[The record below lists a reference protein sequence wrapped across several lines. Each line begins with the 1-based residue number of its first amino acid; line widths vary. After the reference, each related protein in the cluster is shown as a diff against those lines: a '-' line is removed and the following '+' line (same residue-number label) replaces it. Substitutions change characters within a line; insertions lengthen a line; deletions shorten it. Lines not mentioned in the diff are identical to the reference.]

1 MPEGGSRVSG
11 FGCPLCWYYYGRCF
25 RAIASVPY
33 EEWIRKIGREMKIGE
48 VIALGGLLIKRA
60 GDGEVEIAVEG
71 DES

>member
-1 MPEGGSRVSG
+1 MSG
-11 FGCPLCWYYYGRCF
+11 FGCPLCWYYYGRRF